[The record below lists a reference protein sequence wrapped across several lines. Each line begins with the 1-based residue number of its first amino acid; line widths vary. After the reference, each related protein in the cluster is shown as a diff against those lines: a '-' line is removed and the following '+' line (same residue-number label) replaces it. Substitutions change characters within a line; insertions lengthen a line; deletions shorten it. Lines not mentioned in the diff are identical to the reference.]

1 MQVSPGIL
9 IIGYGQHVETKIVPA
24 IQSLD
29 IPLIGIVSSNKSVPK
44 QIAHFKSIKEI
55 INLLRPSHVFI
66 ATNPSKHLNLI
77 KEATRV
83 SKNLLVE
90 KPITIQNPNFLQS
103 KKFKTLNIIVKEA
116 MMYKYNYLNSF
127 LEKKRKILEGF
138 KKIEVEFILP
148 LESLKKKISF
158 RHSPN
163 FENSMLFDVGC
174 YVFDFIWTFK
184 LSSYKLFIHK
194 KCNFDDGQ
202 AKFVFLKSDNNEV
215 KTLMFKF
222 GYGKKYNNIV
232 KFTSKYDLTYELNP
246 FFYGRSTQVNI
257 CIAKNNKKFKKVF
270 SNENCFEKMIG
281 EWYKNKNS
289 VIQEQLSNFNRIAF
303 IQNSLNQL
311 SQDWRSNV

>member
-1 MQVSPGIL
+1 MQDSPGIL
-9 IIGYGQHVETKIVPA
+9 IIGYGQHVESKILPA
-24 IQSLD
+24 IQSLN
-29 IPLIGIVSSNKSVPK
+29 IPIIGIVSSNKSVPK
-44 QIAHFKSIKEI
+44 QIAHYKSLKQI
-55 INLLRPSHVFI
+55 INVLRPSHVFI

-90 KPITIQNPNFLQS
+90 KPITIQNPNLLQS

-138 KKIEVEFILP
+138 KNIEVEFILP
-148 LESLKKKISF
+148 LESFNKKISF

-184 LSSYKLFIHK
+184 LFSYKLIIHK
-194 KCNFDDGQ
+194 KYNFDDGQ
-202 AKFVFLKSDNNEV
+202 AQFVFLKSDNNEV
-215 KTLMFKF
+215 KTLSFKF
-222 GYGKKYNNIV
+222 GYGKNYSNFV
-232 KFTSKYDLTYELNP
+232 KFTSKYDITYELKP

-257 CIAKNNKKFKKVF
+257 CIAKNKKKYKKVYD
-270 SNENCFEKMIG
+270 NENCFEKMIG
-281 EWYKNKNS
+281 EWYENKKTT
-289 VIQEQLSNFNRIAF
+289 IQDQLSNFDRIAF

-311 SQDWRSNV
+311 SKDWRSNV